1 MVWASLW
8 IILLQMYGFVIPS
21 VYNLSSKYFKQRK
34 IKYLTLHMIMKKC
47 NLIAN
52 DNGLEVE
59 SNA

>member
-1 MVWASLW
+1 
-8 IILLQMYGFVIPS
+8 MYGFVIPS

-34 IKYLTLHMIMKKC
+34 IKYLTLHMIKC

-52 DNGLEVE
+52 DNGLEVG